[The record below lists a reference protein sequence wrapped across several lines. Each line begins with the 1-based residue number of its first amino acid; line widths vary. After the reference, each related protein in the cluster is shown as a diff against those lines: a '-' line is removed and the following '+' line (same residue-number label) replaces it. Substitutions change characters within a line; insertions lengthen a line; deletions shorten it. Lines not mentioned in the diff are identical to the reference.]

1 MLRAR
6 EDRGLYSPNK
16 QQADRYYKIIKKTT
30 KYPLSIRNDLIRLE
44 HDPSSIEE
52 YRLRVPVKAVKG
64 GLWIGLIKPYEPIPK
79 DSKICECKLYKR
91 DNRWYL
97 DVIDRERVTGLYLDV
112 IEKKEGRGRGRKF
125 NRKFRISVF
134 QVYRILDI
142 QGLPWRVSK

>member
-1 MLRAR
+1 LQSDNLQHYLQTR
-6 EDRGLYSPNK
+6 EDRGLYSANK

-44 HDPSSIEE
+44 HDTSSIGE
-52 YRLRVPVKAVKG
+52 YWVRVPVKAVKG

-97 DVIDRERVTGLYLDV
+97 DVVVQKDIPEKTEYQNVIAIDMGSKLLPLLWSWQV
-112 IEKKEGRGRGRKF
+112 IGPCFMVKT
-125 NRKFRISVF
+125 
-134 QVYRILDI
+134 
-142 QGLPWRVSK
+142 